1 MEHGNSRMSSPVRA
15 NFSQWFSTDGREPSS
30 PKPPRRPLGGD
41 QSRPASGGHWL
52 LIIAMMVGLTL
63 WSFVSD
69 KANRRESIY
78 RACIESGRSA
88 NLCSALIRGPD
99 ADD

>member
-1 MEHGNSRMSSPVRA
+1 MMRWRVVLVGILSVS
-15 NFSQWFSTDGREPSS
+15 
-30 PKPPRRPLGGD
+30 
-41 QSRPASGGHWL
+41 L
-52 LIIAMMVGLTL
+52 LIIAIMVGLTL

-69 KANRRESIY
+69 KGKEQESIY
-78 RACIESGRSA
+78 RACIEGGRSA

>member
-1 MEHGNSRMSSPVRA
+1 V
-15 NFSQWFSTDGREPSS
+15 T
-30 PKPPRRPLGGD
+30 
-41 QSRPASGGHWL
+41 L
-52 LIIAMMVGLTL
+52 LIIAIMVGLTL

-69 KANRRESIY
+69 KANDQESIY